1 LFFPF
6 CTQLVL
12 EEWKKKVNPRH
23 FAFPCRVVWPSC
35 LSSPLY
41 QTFESILLA
50 KQLPVSVWHDCCHFP
65 TAPPPL
71 ENVSKYSTYAFFQ
84 TKKGWARIGF
94 ILFLNELHCWR
105 GWWLAKSIEQVA
117 VEILL
122 NSRGKNPRTRVV
134 LGWCPGFQ

>member
-1 LFFPF
+1 MSTPLIVFSCCRVRITPAHINKPTYRQNLFGMGDGIISWWRTIFAPLPISSLF
-6 CTQLVL
+6 CFSLFARSSSWRN
-12 EEWKKKVNPRH
+12 EKKKIVNPRH

-84 TKKGWARIGF
+84 TKKG
-94 ILFLNELHCWR
+94 
-105 GWWLAKSIEQVA
+105 
-117 VEILL
+117 
-122 NSRGKNPRTRVV
+122 
-134 LGWCPGFQ
+134 